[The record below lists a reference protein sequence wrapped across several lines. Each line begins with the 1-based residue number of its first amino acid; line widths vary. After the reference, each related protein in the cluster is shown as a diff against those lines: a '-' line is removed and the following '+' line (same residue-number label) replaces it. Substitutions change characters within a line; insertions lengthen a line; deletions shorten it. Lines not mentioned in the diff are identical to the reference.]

1 MSAAGE
7 AARGNHLKS
16 SEKKRS
22 NKDMRIALAGLVF
35 VIVTLI
41 VSPKARIEWPKV
53 SYGTSS
59 PGAGTNVVRNVPLPT
74 NTPATLALELPH
86 DLLEFELLIGT
97 AEQRHRIREAMLAD
111 YVFIAGY
118 TMFFVVFATT
128 IANER
133 ARNLMF
139 TLAALTAMLDVTEN
153 KAILNALDVWSMKDP
168 SSMRAILT
176 ASSLKWFTFFFVIVC
191 MSASLG
197 HRRHRWKRVAALA
210 LRTAAAGGLFG
221 AVTAFLS
228 PSARLIISG
237 AMALSAVAIAFTI
250 GASIVAVVAAAR
262 KTGATRKEAEVGV
275 AS

>member
-1 MSAAGE
+1 M
-7 AARGNHLKS
+7 KS
-16 SEKKRS
+16 SEKKRAD
-22 NKDMRIALAGLVF
+22 KDKRIAVAGLVF
-35 VIVTLI
+35 AIVTVIV
-41 VSPKARIEWPKV
+41 SSKARIEWPE
-53 SYGTSS
+53 GALRDQPT
-59 PGAGTNVVRNVPLPT
+59 PGRTDVVRNVSFAT

-86 DLLEFELLIGT
+86 DLLEFDLLIGT

-139 TLAALTAMLDVTEN
+139 TLVALTAMLDVTEN
-153 KAILNALDVWSMKDP
+153 KAILNALAVWSMKNP

-176 ASSLKWFTFFFVIVC
+176 ASSLKWFTFFSVIVC

-197 HRRHRWKRVAALA
+197 HGRHRWKRVAALA

-237 AMALSAVAIAFTI
+237 AMALSAAAIAFTI
-250 GASIVAVVAAAR
+250 GASSVTVVAAAR
-262 KTGATRKEAEVGV
+262 KTSIAEKETGV
-275 AS
+275 SITS